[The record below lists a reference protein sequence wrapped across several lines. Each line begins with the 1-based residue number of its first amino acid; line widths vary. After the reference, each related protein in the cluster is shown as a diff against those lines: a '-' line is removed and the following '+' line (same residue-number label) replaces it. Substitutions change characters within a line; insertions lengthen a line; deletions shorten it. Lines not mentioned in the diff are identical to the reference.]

1 MLGSFQD
8 LARLC
13 CADYSTR
20 VAILYS
26 LRAFAPYTLHLT
38 ISTDRSGISANRKG
52 WHAVKIEMRRLSGEL
67 PLSGRSRRRHPIR
80 IESRLLWRIL
90 YTTHTLD
97 MENELLYYCE
107 IVSC

>member
-1 MLGSFQD
+1 
-8 LARLC
+8 
-13 CADYSTR
+13 
-20 VAILYS
+20 
-26 LRAFAPYTLHLT
+26 
-38 ISTDRSGISANRKG
+38 
-52 WHAVKIEMRRLSGEL
+52 VKIEMRRLSGEL

-90 YTTHTLD
+90 YTTHSLD